1 MMMVQMMMK
10 LTLSKFPFQSKS
22 WKPLPPRLHNV
33 SFFPPPA
40 PPPFLKGG
48 KDEDEEEGEEGGFPS
63 LPQFHPRISLQH
75 TPPSRHICHSCLCV
89 FTACVSSMLVL
100 LFWCEV
106 LKLLTVTLTLNTH
119 HESVITFTM
128 F

>member
-10 LTLSKFPFQSKS
+10 LTLSKFPFSLRGGS
-22 WKPLPPRLHNV
+22 LSLLVSTMSLSFPCPSLPL
-33 SFFPPPA
+33 FE
-40 PPPFLKGG
+40 GG
-48 KDEDEEEGEEGGFPS
+48 KDEDEEEDEEGGFPS

-89 FTACVSSMLVL
+89 FTACVSSMLML

-106 LKLLTVTLTLNTH
+106 LKLLTVTPTLNTH
-119 HESVITFTM
+119 QESVITFTM
-128 F
+128 S